1 MTESTAAPLFST
13 PCYAREASVS
23 PVSMRFVVAQDAAS
37 ATMLLDHPVST
48 VLLSLSGE
56 LLAGVEH
63 EQLAHSEALCLRL
76 QVLLSQAPA
85 GTRLYAV
92 GDESFLWQ
100 AQRTARQAGLL
111 VDEIE
116 LFKQGT
122 RRRMY
127 CVHCSGFQDIADE
140 GECTCSHCGVR
151 LLVREHFS
159 QRLGAYMGVCLNPDQ
174 PYAEARP

>member
-1 MTESTAAPLFST
+1 
-13 PCYAREASVS
+13 
-23 PVSMRFVVAQDAAS
+23 VAQDAAS
-37 ATMLLDHPVST
+37 ATTLLDHPVST

-56 LLAGVEH
+56 LLTEVEH
-63 EQLAHSEALCLRL
+63 ERLDHSEALCLRL

-122 RRRMY
+122 RRRLY
-127 CVHCSGFQDIADE
+127 CVHCSGFQDVADE
-140 GECTCSHCGVR
+140 GECTCSHCGLR

-174 PYAEARP
+174 PYAEARS